1 MSPLRLATAG
11 IAIVGVSF
19 GMARYGY
26 GLLLPD
32 IRRTYGLSSATLGL
46 IGTGAYVSY
55 LIATGLTGA
64 FAARAGARATAVTAG
79 LFAAVGMTVAGL
91 SRTPEALAAGIV
103 IGGAS
108 AGFAFAPFSDAA
120 TLVAADVRGRVL
132 SAINCGTGY
141 GVALAAPIA
150 ILAGASWRSAWL
162 AFAAVALAASAWAA
176 RVLPARDT
184 SAPAGPPPY
193 GWSGVVCRRSL
204 PLLAGG
210 VLLGL
215 GSAAY
220 WTFAVEHLTD
230 AGGLSPAA
238 SRTFLGIVGVA
249 GVLATLTGDLMRRFG
264 PGSAYVAVTTA
275 EAAGIALLALLPTSS
290 AAAVASAILFG
301 AAYNAA
307 VAVQAIWSL
316 HVFAERPSLGL
327 AAALSANGVG
337 LMLGPLGAG
346 LLAGPLGTG
355 AVLAIGAAVVAV
367 SGVLAPREA
376 ILPEAGLRPEP
387 AVATVGGSTAGGPP
401 APRRGRRG
409 R

>member
-1 MSPLRLATAG
+1 M
-11 IAIVGVSF
+11 
-19 GMARYGY
+19 
-26 GLLLPD
+26 
-32 IRRTYGLSSATLGL
+32 
-46 IGTGAYVSY
+46 
-55 LIATGLTGA
+55 
-64 FAARAGARATAVTAG
+64 
-79 LFAAVGMTVAGL
+79 
-91 SRTPEALAAGIV
+91 
-103 IGGAS
+103 
-108 AGFAFAPFSDAA
+108 
-120 TLVAADVRGRVL
+120 RGRVL

-150 ILAGASWRSAWL
+150 IVAGASWRSAWL
-162 AFAAVALAASAWAA
+162 AFAAVALAATGVGGPRRCPLAT
-176 RVLPARDT
+176 R

-238 SRTFLGIVGVA
+238 SRTFLAIVGVA
-249 GVLATLTGDLMRRFG
+249 GVLATLTGDLMRRLG
-264 PGSAYVAVTTA
+264 ARQRVRRRHHRRGGRDR
-275 EAAGIALLALLPTSS
+275 AAG
-290 AAAVASAILFG
+290 AAAPSAPPRVASAILFG

-327 AAALSANGVG
+327 AAAMGANGVG